1 MPSAADLLNK
11 QEQEQV
17 VHAIQQAESGTSGEI
32 RVHLENHSQ
41 KDALLRAEEVFLK
54 LEMQKTHLR
63 TGVLIYAAV
72 RDHKL
77 AIIGD
82 KGIHDVV
89 GADFWE
95 KEKNLLVEYFS
106 KKKYAEGL
114 VKVIELVGE
123 QLRKY
128 FPQQPGDKN
137 ELPNEVSFK

>member
-1 MPSAADLLNK
+1 MPSAASLLTKDEQK
-11 QEQEQV
+11 QIV
-17 VHAIQQAESGTSGEI
+17 NAIQQAESGTSGEI
-32 RVHLENHSQ
+32 RVHLEDHSQ

-54 LEMQKTHLR
+54 LEMQKTKLR

-72 RDHKL
+72 KDHKL

-82 KGIHDVV
+82 QGIHDVV

-95 KEKNLLVEYFS
+95 KERDLLVEYFS
-106 KKKYAEGL
+106 KSEYAEGL

-123 QLRKY
+123 QLRQY

>member
-1 MPSAADLLNK
+1 MPSAADLLTAA
-11 QEQEQV
+11 EQEQV
-17 VHAIQQAESGTSGEI
+17 VNAIQQAERCTAGEI
-32 RVHLENHSQ
+32 RVHLEDRSRL
-41 KDALLRAEEVFLK
+41 DALLRAEEVFLK
-54 LEMQKTHLR
+54 LQMQKTKLR

-72 RDHKL
+72 KDHKL

-95 KEKNLLVEYFS
+95 TERDLLVEYFS
-106 KKKYAEGL
+106 KNNYAEGL
-114 VKVIELVGE
+114 IKVIGMIGG
-123 QLRKY
+123 QLRQY